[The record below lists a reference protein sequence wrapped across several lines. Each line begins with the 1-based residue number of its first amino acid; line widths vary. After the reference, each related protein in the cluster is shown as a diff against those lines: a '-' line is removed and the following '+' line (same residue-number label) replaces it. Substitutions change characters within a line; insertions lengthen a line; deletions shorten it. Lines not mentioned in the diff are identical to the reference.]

1 MKEIQAI
8 SCCAVFAAVCG
19 MAAVGAAQAPVA
31 QVPVAQ
37 TPAEQ
42 TSVESTAAA
51 RMDSRTKDAKRG
63 PGIFGDYWWANRFL
77 SRHQLVENQRGKT
90 VDLVL
95 VGDSIMHFWEWRHP
109 ESWAKLTQGRTV
121 LNLGYGGDRTQHV
134 LWRIEHGELD
144 GYKAKNI
151 VLMIGTNNNSS
162 HDTDPANVAKAV
174 EKIAAEIRAKHPEA
188 QLILHPIFPR
198 GVSAESK
205 RHADAKVRN
214 DKTNALLKEYAA
226 AHPEIV
232 WIDFN
237 DKMVDSTGWVPR
249 AIMADEIHPT
259 DAGYDIW
266 MDAILPRLRK

>member
-1 MKEIQAI
+1 MKTSRIVT
-8 SCCAVFAAVCG
+8 SCVIAAVCG
-19 MAAVGAAQAPVA
+19 LTAFGAPQATA
-31 QVPVAQ
+31 
-37 TPAEQ
+37 
-42 TSVESTAAA
+42 ESTPTAK
-51 RMDSRTKDAKRG
+51 MESRTKDTKRD

-77 SRHQLVENQRGKT
+77 SRHQLVEKQRGKT

-95 VGDSIMHFWEWRHP
+95 VGDSIMHFWEWKHP
-109 ESWAKLTQGRTV
+109 ASWAKLTQGRTV
-121 LNLGYGGDRTQHV
+121 LNLGYGGDRTQNV
-134 LWRIEHGELD
+134 LWRIAHGELD

-198 GVSAESK
+198 GASAESK
-205 RHADAKVRN
+205 RHADAKARN
-214 DKTNALLKEYAA
+214 DKTNAILKEYAA

-237 DKMVDSTGWVPR
+237 DKMVDASGWVPR

-259 DAGYDIW
+259 DAGYDLW
-266 MDAILPRLRK
+266 MDAILPHLKK